1 MVRYTVYG
9 WLYLGLGLLNR
20 IGVLNWRVEGWE
32 NLPPR
37 RIGGMIVAANHTDA
51 LDILVAGKLLP
62 FAYRVAWLGKA
73 ELFTHPVLAWFFH
86 GMHVIPVQRGKGDAN
101 ALAAAER
108 ALRAGEVLLI
118 FPEGTRSRTG
128 RLNRGRSGTIRLA
141 LATNVPIVPVAI
153 IGTQHG
159 IKAALRGQPITMR
172 IGKPYRLAVS
182 NHRASPEQIHAA
194 TDDLML
200 RIAAMLPPEQHGY
213 YAERMRG

>member
-1 MVRYTVYG
+1 MVRYTIYG
-9 WLYLGLGLLNR
+9 WLYIMLGLLKR
-20 IGVLNWRVEGWE
+20 IGVLRWRVEGWE

-37 RIGGMIVAANHTDA
+37 SMGGMIVATNHTDA

-73 ELFTHPVLAWFFH
+73 ELFKHPVAAWFFH
-86 GMHVIPVQRGKGDAN
+86 KMHVIPVQRGKGDAN
-101 ALAAAER
+101 ALAAAEQ

-128 RLNRGRSGTIRLA
+128 ILNRGRSGAIRLA

-159 IKAALRGQPITMR
+159 ITGALQGLPIR
-172 IGKPYRLAVS
+172 IVIGKPYRITPLG
-182 NHRASPEQIHAA
+182 HRASPEQIHAA

-213 YAERMRG
+213 YAERMKR

>member
-108 ALRAGEVLLI
+108 ALHAGEVLLI